1 MSQISK
7 LNLNLL
13 SKNETDLIFHDLKS
27 LITVDYP
34 DTEIKKETRISFA
47 STIISRILM
56 ASTLDLDKLMGL
68 RKSFIDSCFSLKISL
83 NQNINTLENNPA
95 IPAEIKAQC
104 INDLVSRIGN
114 IDKYL
119 TYAFD
124 DYEKKP
130 EKETVDKEKGIRWEV
145 LDEIREDINKAEKDS
160 RRRASKVFYLLERA
174 LAEAPDKANIWIRTT
189 EFCIRHAPSHIT
201 DIFNRLD
208 NISGK
213 DLLPLGVAFL
223 KRQLLSLCT
232 TRFIRAVWHLYAF
245 PKGSV
250 DFDSTGYEFISTFI
264 SDLKKADDNYYFFD
278 GTNKLYELAKA
289 FYNLLIN
296 GEADNFDGL
305 INSDLKGESSFLLI
319 YLINLA
325 DCLDSS
331 KKVADAI
338 DLLLLR
344 VNPSEGYTAALIIN
358 VIDTA
363 SIPNII
369 ELKNLKHIV
378 DSINSQEIKDAYTL
392 ATYKHNEPDHEQI
405 SIRELLQSKSWKES
419 RFSSSE
425 YVAVKILCD
434 VVSHITNTKSI
445 TQRLRSVSFNIS
457 SIFINKDEIKNLRWT
472 SLLSESYTI
481 HVSFSDENANQILQ
495 RLYKAPSLLAESE
508 YEHARVFELG
518 VIFYNLLCGEPV
530 DDWQKLFKENGYN
543 WKSKINRLADSGR
556 ISTASKRI
564 LQGCLLP
571 YVWES
576 FRINGSISKRNH
588 DLAVKNLMV
597 LEKRLNSLKRS
608 LKDNIV
614 LRSVE
619 TGHILNGKPDDNNDG
634 FKVTEF
640 KIIETN

>member
-1 MSQISK
+1 M
-7 LNLNLL
+7 
-13 SKNETDLIFHDLKS
+13 
-27 LITVDYP
+27 
-34 DTEIKKETRISFA
+34 
-47 STIISRILM
+47 
-56 ASTLDLDKLMGL
+56 
-68 RKSFIDSCFSLKISL
+68 
-83 NQNINTLENNPA
+83 
-95 IPAEIKAQC
+95 
-104 INDLVSRIGN
+104 
-114 IDKYL
+114 
-119 TYAFD
+119 
-124 DYEKKP
+124 
-130 EKETVDKEKGIRWEV
+130 
-145 LDEIREDINKAEKDS
+145 
-160 RRRASKVFYLLERA
+160 ERA